1 MTAFS
6 RAAMIDRTER
16 SPATFDTRWLPP
28 ATAVITVHGEI
39 DAANA
44 SGFTEYA
51 MCHTAQANGLV
62 LDLSGVAFFGTAG
75 FSALK
80 AVETRCSVGKVD
92 WMLVPSD
99 AVTRLLH
106 ICDPDSKLRHSSTVA
121 AALTALRNES
131 QLLQLVTKPR

>member
-1 MTAFS
+1 MTAFT
-6 RAAMIDRTER
+6 RVAPIDRTDT

-28 ATAVITVHGEI
+28 ATAVISVHGEI

-51 MCHTAQANGLV
+51 MRHTAQANGLV

-80 AVETRCSVGKVD
+80 AIETRCSVGEVD
-92 WMLVPSD
+92 WMLIPSN
-99 AVTRLLH
+99 AVARLLR
-106 ICDPDSKLRHSSTVA
+106 ICDPDSRLRRSGSVA